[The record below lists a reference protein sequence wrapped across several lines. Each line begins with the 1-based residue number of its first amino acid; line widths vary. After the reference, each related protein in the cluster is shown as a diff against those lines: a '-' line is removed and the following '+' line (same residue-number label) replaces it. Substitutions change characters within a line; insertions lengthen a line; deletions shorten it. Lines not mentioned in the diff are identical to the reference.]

1 MKIYFVINFYI
12 LLLCN
17 IFWSEFINGQSN
29 VVEMTQ
35 WQTWS
40 YTLSNIQL
48 AIIETVIYWLFTRC
62 EVLCETVY
70 LTYHI

>member
-17 IFWSEFINGQSN
+17 TFWSKFVNGQSN

-35 WQTWS
+35 WQTWA

-62 EVLCETVY
+62 EVLC
-70 LTYHI
+70 